1 VQESGVN
8 RLRAA
13 VIGVG
18 HLGRFHAE
26 KLARSEGVRLV
37 GVVDPVEDR
46 RLRVA
51 AECHTQPFADH
62 RSLAGQID
70 AAVIAAPTR
79 LHHDIA
85 LDLLDR
91 GIHLLVEKPLAATA
105 AEADDLVKAA
115 RRRRLVLR
123 VGHVERFNPALGPLR
138 ADLADP
144 KYMEAVRA
152 GPFTFRSTD
161 VGVVLD
167 LMIHDIDLVL
177 SLVPS
182 RVRKIEALG
191 LSVLGGHEDVAN
203 ARLEFDSGCVAVLS
217 ASRVSCHSVRR
228 MHVWTPRAFA
238 AVDFAAR
245 TSTLVRPDST
255 LLDRRF
261 DLDCFA
267 PEAAEQKE
275 RLLEALLP
283 REERHSEPVDA
294 LLLELNDFLDSV
306 RQCGTAAPG
315 CASVACS
322 GEQGRDAVAL
332 AERIL
337 ARIAAHAWDDQPD
350 GLVGPLATARPSV
363 LPSPHWQL
371 QRDRSRRPHREA
383 G

>member
-1 VQESGVN
+1 MN
-8 RLRAA
+8 RIRAA
-13 VIGVG
+13 VVGVG

-26 KLARSEGVRLV
+26 KLARSEAVRLV
-37 GVVDPVEDR
+37 GVVDPVEAR
-46 RLRVA
+46 RLHVA
-51 AECHTQPFADH
+51 AECQTQPFPDH

-79 LHHDIA
+79 LHHPIA
-85 LDLLDR
+85 LELLER

-115 RRRRLVLR
+115 RRRKLVLR
-123 VGHVERFNPALGPLR
+123 VGHVERFNPALETLR

-144 KYMEAVRA
+144 KYIEALRA
-152 GPFTFRSTD
+152 GPFSFRSTD
-161 VGVVLD
+161 IGVVLD
-167 LMIHDIDLVL
+167 LMIHDLDLVL
-177 SLVPS
+177 SLVHS
-182 RVRKIEALG
+182 RVRKIDALG

-217 ASRVSCHSVRR
+217 ASRVSCQAVRR
-228 MHVWTPRAFA
+228 MHVWTLRAFA

-245 TSTLVRPDST
+245 SSTLVRPDST

-267 PEAAEQKE
+267 PEDAKQKE

-306 RQCGTAAPG
+306 RQCSAAAPG
-315 CASVACS
+315 CASPACS

-337 ARIAAHAWDDQPD
+337 AKIAAHAWDDQPD

-363 LPSPHWQL
+363 LPSPRWQL
-371 QRDRSRRPHREA
+371 DRGRSRRPHREA